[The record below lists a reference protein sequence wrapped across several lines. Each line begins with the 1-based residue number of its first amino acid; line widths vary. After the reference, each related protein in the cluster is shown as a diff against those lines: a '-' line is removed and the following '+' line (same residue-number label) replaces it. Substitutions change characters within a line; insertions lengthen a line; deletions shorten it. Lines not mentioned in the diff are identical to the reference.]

1 MNKKEFFEW
10 LETCPTHKW
19 EVNDEFGDIGAGY
32 IVVSFPT
39 EEEEEEEVG
48 EDFCQACEDGTCSEL
63 TTEENESC

>member
-1 MNKKEFFEW
+1 MSKAELFEW

-32 IVVSFPT
+32 IIVSFPT
-39 EEEEEEEVG
+39 EEEEAG

-63 TTEENESC
+63 TTEEVGK